1 MTKIVWLIGWVLLVA
16 CQGQPVASLSEEV
29 ERVRLI
35 LDTDLGPDYDDV
47 GAMALM
53 HALADSGQVEIL
65 ATVSSN
71 ADERVVP
78 CIEVIN
84 TYFRRP
90 ELPVATTKSPTA
102 ANLTTWHKVKW
113 TDALPAHYAHATAKT
128 SDAPDAVATYRQLL
142 AQQPDSSVVICT
154 IGFFT
159 NLKELLHSSA
169 DAYSP
174 LTGKELVARKVKRLV
189 SMAGAFP
196 EGKEFNVYCDVEASR
211 VVADEWPTEIL
222 FSGFEIGDKVLTG
235 KKLVALP
242 VEQSPVKEA
251 YAMSFAEGD
260 PDGRMS
266 WDQTA
271 VLVAIKGYAPYFDIE
286 RGRFHVL
293 DEEGRN
299 GWQSDLQG
307 PHARLL
313 FHMSPQ
319 QVADVIEGYMMHQ
332 PSLFASAQNHS

>member
-1 MTKIVWLIGWVLLVA
+1 MMRLMVWLIGLVLLVA
-16 CQGQPVASLSEEV
+16 CQSQRAASFPEEK
-29 ERVRLI
+29 ESVRLI

-53 HALADSGQVEIL
+53 HALADSGQVQIL
-65 ATVSSN
+65 ATISSN
-71 ADERVVP
+71 SDERVVP

-84 TYFRRP
+84 GYFLRP
-90 ELPVATTKSPTA
+90 ELPVATTKSATA
-102 ANLTTWHKVKW
+102 ACLTTWHKEKW
-113 TDALPAHYAHATAKT
+113 TDALPAHYAHKTAKT
-128 SDAPDAVATYRQLL
+128 SDAPDAVSLYRQLL

-159 NLKELLHSSA
+159 NLKELLRSPA
-169 DAYSP
+169 DAHSP

-196 EGKEFNVYCDVEASR
+196 EGREFNVYCDAEASS
-211 VVADEWPTEIL
+211 VVASEWPTEIL
-222 FSGFEIGDKVLTG
+222 FSGFEIGEKVLTG
-235 KKLVALP
+235 KRLVAMP
-242 VEQSPVKEA
+242 TEHSPVKEA

-271 VLVAIKGYAPYFDIE
+271 VLVAIKGYAPYFEIE
-286 RGRFHVL
+286 RGRFQVL
-293 DEEGRN
+293 DEEGHN
-299 GWQSDLQG
+299 GWKPDSNG

-313 FHMSPQ
+313 FRMTPQ
-319 QVADVIEGYMMHQ
+319 QIAEVIEGDMMHQ
-332 PSLFASAQNHS
+332 PVRP